1 MDRLGRVALRLAM
14 LVAVAGGL
22 FVAGQRV
29 SFGELARVLRSTN
42 VVLLVASALPI
53 LGVGFALRAG
63 RFRAVI
69 GKTPLSFPRTIS
81 SMLLTQ
87 AANNIL
93 PLRVGELVKTRD
105 FVAAGHAP
113 GRVIAAQGAE
123 KLVEATTLVLTCTP
137 AIAIHLGYRTRVLAV
152 TSIAV
157 ALFLPLLAWIARR
170 LRIQPS
176 ELGAAFVW
184 SLAVDVFEIALVTV
198 TLRSLG
204 LAAGLGTSL
213 TILGAVNLA
222 IALPSTP
229 GNAGAFEAGAALGLV
244 ALGVTH
250 DAALAFALLYR
261 AIQWVP
267 VTTAGA
273 IVWAYRLA
281 RGAASTSLRAC
292 DCGGR

>member
-1 MDRLGRVALRLAM
+1 MLG
-14 LVAVAGGL
+14 AVGGGL
-22 FVAGQRV
+22 FIAGRGV
-29 SFGELARVLRSTN
+29 SFGELTRVLRSTN
-42 VVLLVASALPI
+42 IVLLLAAALPI

-69 GKTPLSFPRTIS
+69 GKTPVSFPKAVS

-87 AANNIL
+87 AANNVL

-123 KLVEATTLVLTCTP
+123 KLVEATTLVLTCSP
-137 AIAIHLGYRTRVLAV
+137 AVAVHFGDRTRILAA

-170 LRIQPS
+170 LRMRPS
-176 ELGAAFVW
+176 DVGTAFAW
-184 SLAVDVFEIALVTV
+184 SLAVDVFEIALVAV

-204 LAAGLGTSL
+204 LSAGLGTSL
-213 TILGAVNLA
+213 TVLGAVNLA
-222 IALPSTP
+222 IALPSAP
-229 GNAGAFEAGAALGLV
+229 GSVGAFEAGAALGLV

-261 AIQWVP
+261 AIQWIP
-267 VTTAGA
+267 VTIGGA
-273 IVWAYRLA
+273 VVWICRVM
-281 RGAASTSLRAC
+281 RGATSS
-292 DCGGR
+292 